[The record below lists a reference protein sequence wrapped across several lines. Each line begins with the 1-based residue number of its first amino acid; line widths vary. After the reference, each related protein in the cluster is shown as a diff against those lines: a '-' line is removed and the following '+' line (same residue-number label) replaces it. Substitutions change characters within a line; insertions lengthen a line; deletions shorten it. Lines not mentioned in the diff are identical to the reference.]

1 MRASFFIF
9 IPFDILSV
17 IFISLK
23 ADAKIRPF
31 YAILCIKWPLIIIFW
46 SNYANFCKYPK
57 KILIFAK
64 SEKRTIMAE
73 APQTIDLQR
82 IKALA
87 PVIEE
92 MSIGD
97 DLVIGEVSGK
107 RVENSEAILRM
118 LQYPVRFD
126 GFIIFYL
133 KKGHF
138 TVDVNLNSYEVR
150 EKSLIIQIP
159 GNIVKVSQYD
169 QERIGDMEMIFVL
182 ISKDFM
188 SDIRFDMLKVFQDGL
203 RLLDNPCITLDEFQM
218 SLANDYFNLA
228 RKIVGAPF
236 TNKKEIIGSLL
247 TSLTY
252 LSTDVWAHQVDEARK
267 NSDSQRT
274 ARLNQIFERF
284 IALVNEHHC
293 SERGMA
299 FYADKLCLTP
309 KYLST
314 LIKQASGRSA
324 PDWIDDFVILE
335 AKNLL
340 KYTDLAIKEIV
351 YKLHFPNQSVF
362 FKFFKAHTGLTPS
375 EYRNA

>member
-1 MRASFFIF
+1 MT
-9 IPFDILSV
+9 D
-17 IFISLK
+17 
-23 ADAKIRPF
+23 
-31 YAILCIKWPLIIIFW
+31 
-46 SNYANFCKYPK
+46 
-57 KILIFAK
+57 
-64 SEKRTIMAE
+64 
-73 APQTIDLQR
+73 APQTIDLQQF
-82 IKALA
+82 KALA
-87 PVIEE
+87 PIIEE
-92 MSIGD
+92 MSIGND
-97 DLVIGEVSGK
+97 FVICEVSGK
-107 RVENSEAILRM
+107 RMKKSEAILKT

-138 TVDVNLNSYEVR
+138 TIDVNLNSYELR
-150 EKSLIIQIP
+150 ENSLMIQVP
-159 GNIVKVSQYD
+159 GNIIKVTKFNE
-169 QERIGDMEMIFVL
+169 ERLGDAEMIFVL
-182 ISKDFM
+182 ISKEFM
-188 SDIRFDMLKVFQDGL
+188 SGIRFDFLKVFQDSM
-203 RLLDNPCITLDEFQM
+203 RLLDNPCITLDESQIA
-218 SLANDYFNLA
+218 LANDYFNLA
-228 RKIVGAPF
+228 RKIISAPF
-236 TNKKEIIGSLL
+236 TNKREIIGSLL

-252 LSTDVWAHQVDEARK
+252 LSTDVWKQKIDEARRK
-267 NSDSQRT
+267 TDSQHN

-284 IALVNEHHC
+284 IALVNEYHC

-309 KYLST
+309 KYLSK

>member
-1 MRASFFIF
+1 M
-9 IPFDILSV
+9 
-17 IFISLK
+17 
-23 ADAKIRPF
+23 
-31 YAILCIKWPLIIIFW
+31 
-46 SNYANFCKYPK
+46 
-57 KILIFAK
+57 
-64 SEKRTIMAE
+64 TE

-107 RVENSEAILRM
+107 RVEKSEAILRM

-126 GFIIFYL
+126 GISIFYL

-150 EKSLIIQIP
+150 EKSLIIQVP
-159 GNIVKVSQYD
+159 GTIVKLSQYD
-169 QERIGDMEMIFVL
+169 EERIGDMEMIFVL

-188 SDIRFDMLKVFQDGL
+188 SGIRFDLPKVFQDNL

-236 TNKKEIIGSLL
+236 TNKREIIGSLL

-267 NSDSQRT
+267 NIDSQRS
-274 ARLNQIFERF
+274 ARLNQLFERF
-284 IALVNEHHC
+284 IALVNEYHC

-309 KYLST
+309 KYLSK

-375 EYRNA
+375 EYRNS

>member
-1 MRASFFIF
+1 
-9 IPFDILSV
+9 
-17 IFISLK
+17 
-23 ADAKIRPF
+23 
-31 YAILCIKWPLIIIFW
+31 
-46 SNYANFCKYPK
+46 
-57 KILIFAK
+57 
-64 SEKRTIMAE
+64 MAE

-92 MSIGD
+92 MSIDD

-107 RVENSEAILRM
+107 RVEKNEAILRM

-150 EKSLIIQIP
+150 EKSLMIQAP

-188 SDIRFDMLKVFQDGL
+188 SDIRFDILKVFQDSL

-252 LSTDVWAHQVDEARK
+252 LSTDVWAKQVDEARK
-267 NSDSQRT
+267 NSDSQRS

-284 IALVNEHHC
+284 IALVNEYHC

-309 KYLST
+309 KYLSK